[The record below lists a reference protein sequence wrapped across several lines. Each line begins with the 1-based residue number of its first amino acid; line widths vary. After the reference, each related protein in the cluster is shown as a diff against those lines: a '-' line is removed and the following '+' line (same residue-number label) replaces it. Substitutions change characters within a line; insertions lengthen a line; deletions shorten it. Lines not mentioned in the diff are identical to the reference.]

1 MIGLSGRKLMLLSSF
16 DLFDYNVREETE
28 VISNLTFYH
37 IVRGCTVV
45 LFNFMFDYIVR
56 GEVAVKMV
64 KSRYALWN
72 SNAIGKKN

>member
-1 MIGLSGRKLMLLSSF
+1 MLLSSF

-45 LFNFMFDYIVR
+45 LFNFIFDHIVR
-56 GEVAVKMV
+56 EQ
-64 KSRYALWN
+64 L
-72 SNAIGKKN
+72 